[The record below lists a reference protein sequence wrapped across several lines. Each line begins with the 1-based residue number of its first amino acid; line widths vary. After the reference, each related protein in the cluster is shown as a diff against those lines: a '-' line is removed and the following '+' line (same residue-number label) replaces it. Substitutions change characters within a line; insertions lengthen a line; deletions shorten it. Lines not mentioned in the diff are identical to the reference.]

1 MSGIAYYITHPQVN
15 IDPSVDVPQWGL
27 SNIGEGRVNAL
38 IQKLK
43 LNKHGDQNFTI
54 ISSNEV
60 KAIETARPL
69 ADYFNCKLIIDPGMG
84 ENDRSATG
92 FLDPDTF
99 EDVANQFFKNPDTSI
114 EGWERAR
121 DAQNRIVERFQS
133 HLTQT
138 PDKTMIF
145 VGHGAVGT
153 LLYCHLK
160 REDIDRKFDQPGGGG
175 GNFFKID
182 TKAKVALSHW
192 QPIEEFTL

>member
-15 IDPSVDVPQWGL
+15 IDPSIDVPQWGL
-27 SNIGEGRVNAL
+27 SNIGEERVNAL
-38 IQKLK
+38 VQKLK
-43 LNKHGDQNFTI
+43 LNQLGDQNFI
-54 ISSNEV
+54 IVSSDEN

-69 ADYFNCKLIIDPGMG
+69 SDYFDCKLIIDPGMG

-121 DAQNRIVERFQS
+121 DAQNRIVERFHS

-160 REDIDRKFDQPGGGG
+160 REDIDRKFDQIGGG

-182 TKAKVALSHW
+182 TRAQNALSHW
-192 QPIEEFTL
+192 QPLEEFTL

>member
-15 IDPSVDVPQWGL
+15 IDPSVDVHQWGL
-27 SNIGEGRVNAL
+27 SNIGEERVNAL
-38 IQKLK
+38 VQKLK

-54 ISSNEV
+54 VSSNEV

-69 ADYFNCKLIIDPGMG
+69 ADYFDCKLNLDPEMG

-160 REDIDRKFDQPGGGG
+160 REDIDRKFDQTGGGG

>member
-27 SNIGEGRVNAL
+27 SNIGEERVNAL
-38 IQKLK
+38 VQKLK

-54 ISSNEV
+54 VSSNEV

-69 ADYFNCKLIIDPGMG
+69 VDYFDCKLVIDPGMG

-114 EGWERAR
+114 RGWERAR

-160 REDIDRKFDQPGGGG
+160 REDIDRKFDQTGGGG

-182 TKAKVALSHW
+182 TKAQIALSHW
-192 QPIEEFTL
+192 QPIEDFTL